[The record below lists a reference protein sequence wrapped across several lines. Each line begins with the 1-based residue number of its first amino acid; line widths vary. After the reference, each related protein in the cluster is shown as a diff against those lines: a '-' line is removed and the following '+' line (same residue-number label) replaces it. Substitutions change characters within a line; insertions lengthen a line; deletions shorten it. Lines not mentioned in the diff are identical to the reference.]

1 MRLVIMKGLFILIV
15 SFILFGCSKNYLF
28 RRDNIAISEEMKRI
42 IEEDQNVRNQIAP
55 IHKKYKLRTFNTVID
70 SIADLGLDHI
80 PDGVS
85 FDFKPIGEQVKSLS
99 PENREKCLAEI
110 EEQYKKMHH
119 IDSVNFEKTYR
130 IIKKYGFPEYDLR
143 EWKHDSLRAGITTV
157 ATHFNYSSNK
167 GKKMQKLIIKEYKKG
182 RIGDVGMRQMLWHI
196 KGRKGNAIGD
206 LQGKSINDVILELE
220 ESLK

>member
-1 MRLVIMKGLFILIV
+1 
-15 SFILFGCSKNYLF
+15 
-28 RRDNIAISEEMKRI
+28 
-42 IEEDQNVRNQIAP
+42 
-55 IHKKYKLRTFNTVID
+55 
-70 SIADLGLDHI
+70 
-80 PDGVS
+80 
-85 FDFKPIGEQVKSLS
+85 
-99 PENREKCLAEI
+99 
-110 EEQYKKMHH
+110 MHH

-196 KGRKGNAIGD
+196 KGRKGNARSEAHTSE
-206 LQGKSINDVILELE
+206 LQSRPHLVCRLLLE
-220 ESLK
+220 KKKKKRRT